1 MLISRQHNG
10 CQYLNNL
17 AAAGA
22 ATEALLPHKKY
33 TTEGVNQHFREP
45 NIKVS

>member
-1 MLISRQHNG
+1 MLTSRQHNG

-17 AAAGA
+17 AAGA

>member
-1 MLISRQHNG
+1 MLTSRQHNG

-17 AAAGA
+17 AGA